1 MHNKHILFVVSII
14 LEKLINLSMSTIIYF
29 TLLFSYLRIDD
40 CKHTH
45 THARAS
51 KICRASIIYDH
62 FVKKK
67 SKSFL
72 LA

>member
-14 LEKLINLSMSTIIYF
+14 LEKLINLSMSTILYF

-45 THARAS
+45 THTRE
-51 KICRASIIYDH
+51 KNLQSIYYI
-62 FVKKK
+62 
-67 SKSFL
+67 
-72 LA
+72 